1 MHVIHLE
8 IHLGKVL
15 LPCKNMG
22 VRVAQLEDA
31 RTVNHAV
38 YRSSPSCVKL
48 TKSLQQAFNPKIAW
62 FFGSTLKIGGPV
74 YHNNIVGTLKIYFCS
89 SYIGKVLRLPVRITL
104 TVPKVLGTENWVT
117 SSLPSLRCSHS
128 HLWLTANYTIGF
140 LSHSICI

>member
-22 VRVAQLEDA
+22 VRVAQLEEA

-48 TKSLQQAFNPKIAW
+48 TKSLQQVFNPKIAG
-62 FFGSTLKIGGPV
+62 FSDRGLK
-74 YHNNIVGTLKIYFCS
+74 LE
-89 SYIGKVLRLPVRITL
+89 
-104 TVPKVLGTENWVT
+104 VPCT
-117 SSLPSLRCSHS
+117 
-128 HLWLTANYTIGF
+128 TII
-140 LSHSICI
+140 S